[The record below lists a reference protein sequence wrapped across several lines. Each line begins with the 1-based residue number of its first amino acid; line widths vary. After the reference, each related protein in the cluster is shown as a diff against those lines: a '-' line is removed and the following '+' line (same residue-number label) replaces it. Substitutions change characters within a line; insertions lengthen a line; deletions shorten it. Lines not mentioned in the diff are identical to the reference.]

1 MSGLGKNEGEG
12 DESEGASEDDEEN
25 PFVGGGFENVA
36 SLAMAASLD
45 AEDYLRQDVN
55 SLCEVTLL
63 SI

>member
-25 PFVGGGFENVA
+25 PFIGGRFENAA

-45 AEDYLRQDVN
+45 AEDYL
-55 SLCEVTLL
+55 
-63 SI
+63 